1 MSTRKITF
9 PFFQIVRNLI
19 FLYVYIVRVY
29 LGISFFWVFY
39 FHFLSIFICSVY
51 DVCKLVSQIHSQP
64 RSPEP
69 FTTFPC
75 LCQYP
80 RNCPTFSFFIEN
92 RKGVYILISFNVY
105 TILFENWEE
114 KKLKLG
120 SNREK

>member
-1 MSTRKITF
+1 MSVNWCHKF
-9 PFFQIVRNLI
+9 IV
-19 FLYVYIVRVY
+19 
-29 LGISFFWVFY
+29 
-39 FHFLSIFICSVY
+39 
-51 DVCKLVSQIHSQP
+51 
-64 RSPEP
+64 SPVPP

-92 RKGVYILISFNVY
+92 RKVVYILISFNVY